1 MTDSVRLD
9 DRLTEY
15 WGGITWA
22 RPIGDRFG
30 IGISTFVASRNH
42 RGFAQRNFTAVGEN
56 DDVAV
61 VLKTN
66 DYKYSHWR
74 IVWKL
79 GAGTRLQGWD
89 LGTTL
94 TLPGVSL
101 GGSGRVAVDDISL
114 GVSETPT
121 VLSLVQQDL
130 EANYESP
137 LSVAAGGSRTFGES
151 RVHLT
156 VEWFAPLDL
165 YNIIEAQPVQVATGD
180 IVVDPSLREQAGGV
194 VNAAVGFE
202 HRFNAEVTG
211 YTSLSTDQSSAV
223 EGSFPNADF
232 TQWNI
237 LHLASGATF
246 STGSTDF
253 TLGLVAAFG
262 TSQVV
267 PQISAQDFNSGYR
280 QLTLI
285 LGCSFPFGSL

>member
-66 DYKYSHWR
+66 DYKCSHWR

-101 GGSGRVAVDDISL
+101 GGQRTGGGRRHKP
-114 GVSETPT
+114 G
-121 VLSLVQQDL
+121 
-130 EANYESP
+130 
-137 LSVAAGGSRTFGES
+137 R
-151 RVHLT
+151 
-156 VEWFAPLDL
+156 
-165 YNIIEAQPVQVATGD
+165 
-180 IVVDPSLREQAGGV
+180 
-194 VNAAVGFE
+194 
-202 HRFNAEVTG
+202 
-211 YTSLSTDQSSAV
+211 
-223 EGSFPNADF
+223 
-232 TQWNI
+232 
-237 LHLASGATF
+237 
-246 STGSTDF
+246 
-253 TLGLVAAFG
+253 
-262 TSQVV
+262 
-267 PQISAQDFNSGYR
+267 
-280 QLTLI
+280 
-285 LGCSFPFGSL
+285 